1 MFATSVGVKISLKE
15 DVSSF
20 APPHVDMMRL
30 FRMSNQ
36 TVKYFISNL
45 IARFWEKNDNSAHWV
60 IGKYFKY

>member
-20 APPHVDMMRL
+20 APPPHVDTMRL

-45 IARFWEKNDNSAHWV
+45 IARFWEKMITV
-60 IGKYFKY
+60 LIG